1 MGLAAEAFDI
11 FFFIESGSMA
21 FELFGVAS
29 VLPVGLNGCRLLLGK
44 GEGDGGSIIYCSTR
58 SGVLNGE
65 PVVRLWRQELF
76 LCQHPWVGL
85 ASLAWMGLTE
95 VMEKVVEV
103 RMVGGRRNEGTRSDS

>member
-58 SGVLNGE
+58 SGVLERGTSRAIVASRAFSMSTSMGGVGIAGMDGLNGGNGE
-65 PVVRLWRQELF
+65 
-76 LCQHPWVGL
+76 
-85 ASLAWMGLTE
+85 
-95 VMEKVVEV
+95 
-103 RMVGGRRNEGTRSDS
+103 GGRGPNGRRSAQ